1 MCCPQYTQRLHLCL
15 TARITYITGDGKF
28 QLDLPLIFYFFH
40 MKKNHYLNL
49 IAKLL
54 LFGTSSHFL
63 QS

>member
-40 MKKNHYLNL
+40 MKK
-49 IAKLL
+49 KS
-54 LFGTSSHFL
+54 LFESDCKAFTIWN
-63 QS
+63 